1 VVHEFLVLFGDSV
14 SISGVCMLNGQ
25 DRDSVTQR
33 MSTIVHTLEMRLSPS
48 KWTVELN
55 EGHDMVIETED
66 EPESMTHVL
75 VVMKNSWSVSEVE
88 FSKLSRYEQT
98 YKQKMSREFF
108 VNVPVYWERPWDV
121 NYLVDVIPNFKSLC
135 VLEL

>member
-1 VVHEFLVLFGDSV
+1 
-14 SISGVCMLNGQ
+14 
-25 DRDSVTQR
+25 

-75 VVMKNSWSVSEVE
+75 VVMKNSWGVSEVE

-98 YKQKMSREFF
+98 YKQQMSREFF